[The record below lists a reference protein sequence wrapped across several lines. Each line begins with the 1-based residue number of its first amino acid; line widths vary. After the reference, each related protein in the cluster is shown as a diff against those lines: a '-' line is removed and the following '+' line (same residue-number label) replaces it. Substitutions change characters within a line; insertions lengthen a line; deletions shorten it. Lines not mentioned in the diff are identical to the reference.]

1 VSEFFSKLFSP
12 DFMPH
17 GYCYLW
23 QPGIVW
29 LHAISDSVIALSYY
43 LIPLVLI
50 YFVRKRTDLPFN
62 WIFVIFGVFILACGT
77 THLMEVWTLW
87 HPVYWLSGLI
97 KAFTAVVSIVS
108 GDAGEHP
115 AALTLPSPRSFE
127 RPILKKMPSGSA
139 SSGATACAHGWG
151 KRGWG
156 HSPTCECQ

>member
-1 VSEFFSKLFSP
+1 MSEFFSKLFSP

-62 WIFVIFGVFILACGT
+62 WIFVMFGVFILACGT
-77 THLMEVWTLW
+77 THMMEVWTLW
-87 HPVYWLSGLI
+87 HRCTGSPES
-97 KAFTAVVSIVS
+97 SRR
-108 GDAGEHP
+108 
-115 AALTLPSPRSFE
+115 LPRLC
-127 RPILKKMPSGSA
+127 R
-139 SSGATACAHGWG
+139 
-151 KRGWG
+151 
-156 HSPTCECQ
+156 